1 MSGLSDK
8 LLLVKS
14 ILEKENWVKEPERIP
29 LEIEKERDV
38 ETSIDRESTRRSVVD
53 RVLVSEREVEIR
65 DSDIENDAGSSWVK
79 VKMHGDSPKSETI
92 EGNIEVRAEV
102 GMGMPRESEDMVN
115 GEVLKWDR
123 DKVFRVYSLM

>member
-1 MSGLSDK
+1 MSGSSDK
-8 LLLVKS
+8 LLLVKL

-29 LEIEKERDV
+29 FEIEKERDV
-38 ETSIDRESTRRSVVD
+38 ETSIDRESTRRSIVD
-53 RVLVSEREVEIR
+53 RVLVNEREVEIR
-65 DSDIENDAGSSWVK
+65 DSDIDNDAGSSCVK
-79 VKMHGDSPKSETI
+79 VRMHGDSPKSETI

-102 GMGMPRESEDMVN
+102 GMGMPRESEEMVN